1 MISLTF
7 RMLAMLSLL
16 LAKLLNLLYRLVREI
31 LTFGSI
37 SVIREPL
44 KLALRLFYLKEPAKL
59 ALPTLICGLIVLFCR
74 REFYGDVT
82 LSILAVFGL
91 FSP

>member
-1 MISLTF
+1 
-7 RMLAMLSLL
+7 MLSLL
-16 LAKLLNLLYRLVREI
+16 LAKLLNLLYRLMREI
-31 LTFGSI
+31 LMLGSI

-44 KLALRLFYLKEPAKL
+44 KLALRLFCLKE
-59 ALPTLICGLIVLFCR
+59 LPTLICGLIRLFCR

-91 FSP
+91 FSPSRPPFVSVSFFLVK